1 MLQVPKFLNVL
12 DLRGPLSGRIL
23 LSKLIC
29 LCCALFLCSLPLAAQ
44 VATGTINVTVVDGTG
59 AVVPAALVRINNNN
73 TGLSR
78 TGNTN
83 ERGELLIPFLPVGEY
98 AIGVE
103 SAGFKKTA
111 IARVPLQVDQTAG
124 IRVTLQPGEVRE
136 LVEVNAVT
144 PLLEAD
150 TSSLGQV
157 IENKKILDLPLN
169 GRNPF
174 ALGLLAGN
182 TTPVFGMGSN
192 LPFIG
197 GGGRFTANEVML
209 DGVDNNTTVN
219 SGAIGRSGIAYT
231 PSVDA
236 VQEFKV
242 KTGTFSAEFGHAAGT
257 VINATIKSGS
267 NQFHGTLFE
276 FLRND
281 RLDANNFFTNAAG
294 LTKAK
299 FRQNQFGGA

>member
-1 MLQVPKFLNVL
+1 MTLSNLLQ
-12 DLRGPLSGRIL
+12 LSCAL
-23 LSKLIC
+23 A
-29 LCCALFLCSLPLAAQ
+29 LCCVIPLPAQ

-59 AVVPAALVRINNNN
+59 AVVPAALVKISNNN

-98 AIGVE
+98 SLSVE
-103 SAGFKKTA
+103 SAGFKNTA

-124 IRVTLQPGEVRE
+124 IRVALQPGEVRE
-136 LVEVNAVT
+136 LVEVNAVS

-182 TTPVFGMGSN
+182 TTPMFGMGSN
-192 LPFIG
+192 QPFIA
-197 GGGRFTANEVML
+197 GGGRFSSNDVLL
-209 DGVDNNTTVN
+209 DGADNNTTVN
-219 SGAIGRSGIAYT
+219 NTDIGRASIAIT

-242 KTGTFSAEFGHAAGT
+242 KTNSFSAEYGMRPMPSSAPL
-257 VINATIKSGS
+257 S
-267 NQFHGTLFE
+267 
-276 FLRND
+276 
-281 RLDANNFFTNAAG
+281 
-294 LTKAK
+294 
-299 FRQNQFGGA
+299 

>member
-1 MLQVPKFLNVL
+1 MTLSNLLQ
-12 DLRGPLSGRIL
+12 LSCAL
-23 LSKLIC
+23 A
-29 LCCALFLCSLPLAAQ
+29 LCCALPLSAQ

-59 AVVPAALVRINNNN
+59 AVVPAANIKVSNKN

-98 AIGVE
+98 ALSVE

-111 IARVPLQVDQTAG
+111 ISRVPLQVDQTAG
-124 IRVTLQPGEVRE
+124 IRVPLQPGEVRE
-136 LVEVNAVT
+136 LVEVNAVS

-182 TTPVFGMGSN
+182 TTPMFGMGSN
-192 LPFIG
+192 QPLIA
-197 GGGRFTANEVML
+197 GRPRLSSNDLLL
-209 DGVDNNTTVN
+209 DGADNKPTVHHTD
-219 SGAIGRSGIAYT
+219 IGPAS
-231 PSVDA
+231 
-236 VQEFKV
+236 
-242 KTGTFSAEFGHAAGT
+242 
-257 VINATIKSGS
+257 
-267 NQFHGTLFE
+267 
-276 FLRND
+276 
-281 RLDANNFFTNAAG
+281 
-294 LTKAK
+294 
-299 FRQNQFGGA
+299 

>member
-1 MLQVPKFLNVL
+1 MILSNRLQ
-12 DLRGPLSGRIL
+12 LSCAL
-23 LSKLIC
+23 A
-29 LCCALFLCSLPLAAQ
+29 LCCALPLYAQ

-59 AVVPAALVRINNNN
+59 AVVPAALVKISNNN

-98 AIGVE
+98 ALSVE

-124 IRVTLQPGEVRE
+124 VRVTLQPGEIRE

-182 TTPVFGMGSN
+182 TTPMFGMGSN
-192 LPFIG
+192 QPFIA
-197 GGGRFTANEVML
+197 GGGRFSSNDVLL
-209 DGVDNNTTVN
+209 DGVDNNTVSN
-219 SGAIGRSGIAYT
+219 AGQIGRNGIAVV

-236 VQEFKV
+236 VQEFK
-242 KTGTFSAEFGHAAGT
+242 
-257 VINATIKSGS
+257 
-267 NQFHGTLFE
+267 
-276 FLRND
+276 
-281 RLDANNFFTNAAG
+281 
-294 LTKAK
+294 
-299 FRQNQFGGA
+299 